1 LSKKVEFGDWQTPKN
16 LAETVTKRV
25 RGLGIYPKSILEP
38 TCGTGAFVASAIVE
52 FPEAQKIL
60 GIEINAMYLDEAKE
74 SIRKIDNKGVVE
86 LRNEDFFLTDWN
98 SLLGDLEGEV
108 LILGNLPWVTNATQG
123 ALGSENLPEKTNFRG
138 LSGLDARTG
147 KSNFDISEWMVL
159 ELLKSIS
166 ERDATVA
173 LLLKTSVARKLIA
186 FGEETKL
193 PVLEAQMIRLD
204 AMKHFEAAVD
214 ACLFIMRLS
223 PGIEVASYDY
233 KVFESF
239 EDVGY
244 KIFGHRNGNTVSNI
258 DAFEKHAFLGTGSPQ
273 KWRSGIKHD
282 CSGIMELSRVG
293 DELKN
298 TDGDIVRVE
307 EEFLFPLLK
316 GSDVAN
322 RRPWRGK
329 YVVVTQKNVG
339 EETASLEKR
348 APKLWSYLS
357 RHAEKLDNRKSS
369 IYLKNPRF
377 SIFGVGEYSFMP
389 YKIAICGLY
398 KKLTFELIEPIGGKP
413 VMFDDTVYFLGFE
426 SKKEADGVLAA
437 LEKIDAQEFLSSLI
451 FWDEKRPIK
460 TSVLNQ
466 LDWTRVR

>member
-1 LSKKVEFGDWQTPKN
+1 LSKKVEFGDWQTPRN
-16 LAETVTKRV
+16 LAETVTKRI
-25 RGLGIYPKSILEP
+25 RGLGINPKSILEP
-38 TCGTGAFVASAIVE
+38 TCGTGSFVASAIVE

-60 GIEINAMYLDEAKE
+60 GIEINSVYLDEANE
-74 SIRKIDNKGVVE
+74 SIKKIDNKGVVE

-123 ALGSENLPEKTNFRG
+123 ALGSGNLPEKTNFRG

-166 ERDATVA
+166 EREATVA

-186 FGEETKL
+186 FGEDTKL
-193 PVLEAQMIRLD
+193 PVVEAQMIRLD

-223 PGIEVASYDY
+223 PGIEVRSYDY

-239 EDVGY
+239 EDTEY
-244 KIFGHRNGNTVSNI
+244 KSFGHRNGNIVSNI

-282 CSGIMELSRVG
+282 CSSVMELSMVG

-298 TDGDIVRVE
+298 TDGEFVQVE

-322 RRPWRGK
+322 RRTWRNK

-339 EETASLEKR
+339 EETSSLEKR

-426 SKKEADGVLAA
+426 SKKEAEGVLYA
-437 LEKIDAQEFLSSLI
+437 LENKEAQEFLSSLI

-466 LDWTRVR
+466 LDWTKVR